1 MRQPRS
7 ESQQTKTE
15 VSCWVIGLKGR
26 EGKKKGGKG
35 GERERE
41 KEGGK
46 KTDRRADKTNVSY
59 SSLCLFLLKFN
70 STLC

>member
-1 MRQPRS
+1 M
-7 ESQQTKTE
+7 
-15 VSCWVIGLKGR
+15 

-59 SSLCLFLLKFN
+59 SSLCQFLLKFN